1 MHRSEAGLKIQLDEC
16 LEALSFSLNHVNN
29 KKSLNK
35 VLAVQLRILLCDT
48 KFNIENSL
56 INKVIPNP
64 SLDCV
69 NNNFISYENKRFIEY
84 IPSESLFKKNES
96 QLPLKSWL
104 SQKVIKSNISYETL
118 DCKCPYCANVVGA
131 IKSNNTN
138 IKVQDDKCLVTMI
151 CHNCGAYFNVNL
163 DDIVNAYE
171 GKIENVKRTTITI
184 RDIIKN
190 YANKN
195 GGAHVDS
202 VLDIKGFLIAE
213 LGDKYIQAISKY
225 IVEYFSKIKIS

>member
-1 MHRSEAGLKIQLDEC
+1 M
-16 LEALSFSLNHVNN
+16 LSYNDV
-29 KKSLNK
+29 
-35 VLAVQLRILLCDT
+35 
-48 KFNIENSL
+48 
-56 INKVIPNP
+56 
-64 SLDCV
+64 
-69 NNNFISYENKRFIEY
+69 
-84 IPSESLFKKNES
+84 S
-96 QLPLKSWL
+96 QLW
-104 SQKVIKSNISYETL
+104 
-118 DCKCPYCANVVGA
+118 C
-131 IKSNNTN
+131 
-138 IKVQDDKCLVTMI
+138 
-151 CHNCGAYFNVNL
+151 YFNVNL
-163 DDIVNAYE
+163 DDIVKAYE